1 VNLSLEVSN
10 LIVSVFELNLVLLQ
24 LLTPL
29 QLILEVLDL
38 LGLRYLEIHE
48 LMSLHSG
55 GLLCLTQVAVV
66 LK

>member
-55 GLLCLTQVAVV
+55 GLLYLTQVAVV

>member
-1 VNLSLEVSN
+1 VNLSLELSN

-38 LGLRYLEIHE
+38 LGLRYLEIRE

>member
-29 QLILEVLDL
+29 QLIQEVLDL
-38 LGLRYLEIHE
+38 LGLRYLEIRE